1 MSVHIRPMRDQDALS
16 FLTVHHAAVRS
27 LAAKD
32 YMPDVIDCWAP
43 IPVTE
48 RQLEQVLANGANEI
62 RLLAE
67 IDGEI
72 VGLGAI
78 IVAKNELRALL
89 CCARRNPQRRRH
101 CTRT

>member
-1 MSVHIRPMRDQDALS
+1 
-16 FLTVHHAAVRS
+16 
-27 LAAKD
+27 
-32 YMPDVIDCWAP
+32 VIECWAP
-43 IPVTE
+43 MPITK

-78 IVAKNELRALL
+78 IIAKTNCEPAMLRQEQPAE
-89 CCARRNPQRRRH
+89 ASGRH
-101 CTRT
+101 SYVNSSLV